1 MSRKPRQYR
10 PTTRSEKAAMWE
22 TTSPLLNAMY
32 TEIQELSKKK
42 PEATL
47 NQSKVKLINRLLADV
62 KELLSDE
69 PDVKYLDLLDD
80 ESLPQ
85 FSDVVLMLSQYSAA
99 LRGFRETYFGRD
111 DNGAQRW
118 FVEG

>member
-1 MSRKPRQYR
+1 MSRQHNEDG
-10 PTTRSEKAAMWE
+10 PTTLPEKAAAWE

-32 TEIQELSKKK
+32 AEIQELSKKK

-47 NQSKVKLINRLLADV
+47 NQSKVKLINRLLTDV
-62 KELLSDE
+62 KGLLSDE
-69 PDVKYLDLLDD
+69 RDVKYLDLLDD

-99 LRGFRETYFGRD
+99 LKRFHETYFGWD
-111 DNGAQRW
+111 DNGTQRW
-118 FVEG
+118 LVEE